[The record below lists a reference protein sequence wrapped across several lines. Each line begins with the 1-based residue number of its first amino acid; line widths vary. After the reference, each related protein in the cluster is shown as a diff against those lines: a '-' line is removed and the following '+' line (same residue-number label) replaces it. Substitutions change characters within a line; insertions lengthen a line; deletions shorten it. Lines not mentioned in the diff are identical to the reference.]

1 MRRSGFGEMSKNV
14 KMGLVGA
21 GVILFIVII
30 IVMMTKS
37 SFGDLIIGKTDNK
50 PINVRIFPKAGT
62 GRVTMKFNGISTDSF
77 DFPQFN
83 HTVKPIPV
91 TTGVVIDYLLNGK
104 ALSFPAI
111 VTYEQLLKASKGKGQ
126 ACIDIT
132 ANYSSKFETQT
143 VIKNINSC

>member
-1 MRRSGFGEMSKNV
+1 
-14 KMGLVGA
+14 
-21 GVILFIVII
+21 
-30 IVMMTKS
+30 
-37 SFGDLIIGKTDNK
+37 
-50 PINVRIFPKAGT
+50 
-62 GRVTMKFNGISTDSF
+62 MKFNGISTDSF